1 VGKYVWQADAQ
12 SAIDTTIM
20 EFMAG
25 EDVIL
30 DRELF
35 VFDLRA
41 TAAHVR
47 GLQRIGILSPKESGR
62 LCELL
67 DSLESEFLAGRFI
80 LDEKFEDGH
89 SAIEFYLTEHAGDL
103 GAKVHTGRSRND
115 QVAVAI
121 RLFLKD
127 CLTRLMELNCRIA
140 TASLEQ
146 AERHANVPMPG
157 YTHLQRAVPSSVG
170 LWMAAF
176 AEAFTDNLGFT
187 RRVFELID
195 CSPLGTAA
203 GYGVNL
209 PLDRDGVAEE
219 LDFDRIQVNP
229 MYAQNSRGKFEIMA
243 LQAALHSLQDV
254 RRLSWDLSLFTTT
267 EFDFVRLPRQYTTG
281 SSIMPN
287 KSNPDVVELLRGR
300 AAAPEA
306 AILEIQSTLSLPSG
320 YQRDLQLTKAPLI
333 RGMKASLQAL
343 SIVPGLIAGLEFNS
357 EKMKDAISAEMFATD
372 LALQQAAEGVPFRQ
386 AYLEAKAQLDR
397 IESPDISASLAQ
409 RSSPGACGDLRLTQI
424 RQRLAQEVADSRLES
439 GTTSF

>member
-1 VGKYVWQADAQ
+1 MGKYVWQADAETT
-12 SAIDTTIM
+12 IDATIM

-47 GLQRIGILSPKESGR
+47 GLQRIGILSPEDGAK
-62 LCELL
+62 LCGL
-67 DSLESEFLAGRFI
+67 LESLKVEFEAGRFV

-89 SAIEFYLTEHAGDL
+89 SAIEFFLTEHAGDL

-115 QVAVAI
+115 QVAVAT

-127 CLTRLMELNCRIA
+127 CLIRLMQLNQHIA
-140 TASLEQ
+140 NAALEQ
-146 AERHANVPMPG
+146 AEAHALVPMPG

-176 AEAFTDNLGFT
+176 AEAFTDNLGFA
-187 RRVFELID
+187 RRIFELID

-209 PLDRDGVAEE
+209 PLDRQGVAED
-219 LDFDRIQVNP
+219 LDFGRVQINP

-243 LQAALHSLQDV
+243 LQAVLHSMQDV
-254 RRLSWDLSLFTTT
+254 RRLSWDLSLFTTS
-267 EFDFVRLPRQYTTG
+267 EFDFVRLPKQYTTG

-300 AAAPEA
+300 ASAPEA
-306 AILEIQSTLSLPSG
+306 AILEIQSILSLPSG

-333 RGMKASLQAL
+333 RGMNASLQAL
-343 SIVPGLIAGLEFNS
+343 SIVPGLIAGLEF
-357 EKMKDAISAEMFATD
+357 KQQRMKDAISSEMFATD
-372 LALQQAAEGVPFRQ
+372 IALQQAASGVPFRQ
-386 AYLEAKAQLDR
+386 AYLDAKAQLDH
-397 IESPDISASLAQ
+397 IETPDITASLAQ
-409 RSSPGACGDLRLTQI
+409 RTSPGACGDLQLAQI
-424 RQRLAQEVADSRLES
+424 RQRLQQEVADSVLVSATE
-439 GTTSF
+439 